1 MARLV
6 AFGCS
11 YTAGA
16 SLDDNHHLLAE
27 EAVPSIYAWPN
38 ILANML
44 GRRCVNNAV
53 NGSGNLEILWKI
65 LNTKFKSNDIVC
77 VGWSHFT
84 RDIIF
89 DQELDIKRVHSD
101 DNNLSKHWLLTHTD
115 YDINIR
121 NWLHI
126 HHADVYLKT
135 LGITTYHSPC
145 AFDVDISTKPTCINI
160 DNFTGVRFTNL
171 DLGFDNAH
179 PGMKS
184 QEEFAKQVYKYI
196 TTSGQAG
203 P

>member
-1 MARLV
+1 MSRLV
-6 AFGCS
+6 SFGCS
-11 YTAGA
+11 YTVGV
-16 SLDDNHHLLAE
+16 SLPDNHHLAPHPG
-27 EAVPSIYAWPN
+27 VPSMYAWPRV
-38 ILANML
+38 LADML
-44 GRRCVNNAV
+44 NLPCVNLAV
-53 NGSGNLEILWKI
+53 GGSGNLEILWNI
-65 LNTKFKSNDIVC
+65 LKAKLKPNDIVC
-77 VGWSHFT
+77 IGWSHFT

-89 DQELDIKRVHSD
+89 DQALDVKRVHSD
-101 DNNLSKHWLLTHTD
+101 DENLSKHWLLTHTD
-115 YDINIR
+115 YDITIR

-135 LGITTYHSPC
+135 LGIKTYHSLC
-145 AFDVDISTKPTCINI
+145 AFDVDISTKPKCINI
-160 DNFTGVRFTNL
+160 DNFTGVGFTNL